1 MSSSTVEVGDAPSSL
16 WTPDP
21 PPVVLPPGQT
31 ERVNDESMPTA
42 RDFSTYQRAAARTGA
57 LIATDHPI
65 VYPTLG
71 LANEAGEVA
80 GKVKK
85 IFRDRQGVITDAD
98 REALTLELGDVLWYL
113 SEICTRLGIRLEDVA
128 ERNVAKLADRASRGV
143 IGGEGDT
150 R

>member
-1 MSSSTVEVGDAPSSL
+1 MLSCPILAIRWFAREARLKLVTDQSTSDAINLS
-16 WTPDP
+16 
-21 PPVVLPPGQT
+21 
-31 ERVNDESMPTA
+31 A
-42 RDFSTYQRAAARTGA
+42 YQRAAARTGA
-57 LIATDHPI
+57 PIATDHPI

-85 IFRDRQGVITDAD
+85 IFRDRQGIVTDAD

-113 SEICTRLGIRLEDVA
+113 SELCTRLGIRLEDVA
-128 ERNVAKLADRASRGV
+128 ARNVAKLADRASRGV
-143 IGGEGDT
+143 IGGDGDM

>member
-1 MSSSTVEVGDAPSSL
+1 MTGETPSDSDD
-16 WTPDP
+16 TT
-21 PPVVLPPGQT
+21 GFG
-31 ERVNDESMPTA
+31 A
-42 RDFSTYQRAAARTGA
+42 YQEAAARTGA
-57 LIATDHPI
+57 VIATDHPI

-71 LANEAGEVA
+71 LVNEAGEVA

-113 SEICTRLGIRLEDVA
+113 SELCTRLGIRLEDVA
-128 ERNVAKLADRASRGV
+128 ARNVAKLADRAARGV
-143 IGGEGDT
+143 IRGDGDM

>member
-1 MSSSTVEVGDAPSSL
+1 VTDAF
-16 WTPDP
+16 
-21 PPVVLPPGQT
+21 
-31 ERVNDESMPTA
+31 
-42 RDFSTYQRAAARTGA
+42 DFDAYQQAAARTGA
-57 LIATDHPI
+57 PIATDHPI

-85 IFRDRQGVITDAD
+85 IFRDRQGVVTDTD

-113 SEICTRLGIRLEDVA
+113 TELCTRLDIRLEDVA
-128 ERNVAKLADRASRGV
+128 ARNIAKLADRRARGV
-143 IGGEGDT
+143 LHGDGDL

>member
-1 MSSSTVEVGDAPSSL
+1 VVQTGGVTQHVGSEAI
-16 WTPDP
+16 
-21 PPVVLPPGQT
+21 
-31 ERVNDESMPTA
+31 
-42 RDFSTYQRAAARTGA
+42 DFKAYQRDAARTGA
-57 LIATDHPI
+57 PIATDHPI

-71 LANEAGEVA
+71 LVNEAGEVA

-113 SEICTRLGIRLEDVA
+113 SELCTRLDIRLEDVA
-128 ERNVAKLADRASRGV
+128 ARNIVKLADRAARGV
-143 IGGEGDT
+143 LHGDGDT